1 MILTNRQKAI
11 GYELLAV
18 GLHQSK
24 IGPQGPAGDLK
35 SAISPIRLLATCFL
49 LLATF
54 NFATCKYGFKDI
66 GGLDADVKT
75 FRVNYFENK
84 AEYKNPQLSPQITE
98 KLKQK
103 IISTTRLRQTNDD
116 DAHYDISGF
125 VSSYYTSTSGISANN
140 TSLNRLTA
148 NFHVIFKNTLDQTK
162 NFESDVTYSVDFDAN
177 LSLSQVEQSKGDEIA
192 KNLTEAIFNKI
203 FSNW

>member
-1 MILTNRQKAI
+1 MILKNKLGGGRQTTDGRQQKA
-11 GYELLAV
+11 GNLRGLWAV
-18 GLHQSK
+18 VCGLM
-24 IGPQGPAGDLK
+24 IV
-35 SAISPIRLLATCFL
+35 ATCS
-49 LLATF
+49 
-54 NFATCKYGFKDI
+54 FATCKYGFKDI
-66 GGLDADVKT
+66 GGLPTEVKT

-84 AEYKNPQLSPQITE
+84 AEYKNPQLSPQVTE

-116 DAHYDISGF
+116 DAHYDISGY
-125 VSSYYTSTSGISANN
+125 VSGYYTSTTGISGNN

-148 NFHVIFKNTLDQTK
+148 TFHLIFKNTLDEKK
-162 NFESDVTYSVDFDAN
+162 NFEGDVTYSVDFDAN
-177 LSLSQVEQSKGDEIA
+177 LSLSQVEQAKGDEIA

>member
-1 MILTNRQKAI
+1 MGNGQL
-11 GYELLAV
+11 
-18 GLHQSK
+18 
-24 IGPQGPAGDLK
+24 
-35 SAISPIRLLATCFL
+35 AISNMQNPGNKKYLLPICL
-49 LLATF
+49 LLIAVF

-66 GGLDADVKT
+66 GGLPTEVKT

-103 IISTTRLRQTNDD
+103 IIGTTRLRQSNDD
-116 DAHYDISGF
+116 DAHYDISGY
-125 VSSYYTSTSGISANN
+125 VSQYFTSSTGITGAS

-148 NFHVIFKNTLDQTK
+148 TFHLVFKNTLDEAK
-162 NFESDVTYSVDFDAN
+162 NFEADVTYSIDFDAN
-177 LSLSQVEQSKGDEIA
+177 LSLSQVEQSKGDEISR
-192 KNLTEAIFNKI
+192 NLTDAIFNKI